1 MLFTMA
7 MLWLPQ
13 ICSRVMAQ
21 EAYAVFDA
29 TTGTLTFKYDNNK
42 PVGAYEMNI
51 RKNTPGWFT
60 HKEAVNRVVFDASFA
75 QARPT
80 SCYAWFSSFNKM
92 TSITGLKNLN
102 TEKVETM
109 CCMFNGCKKLT
120 SLDLSTFNTQ
130 NVKDMSDMFDYCI
143 NLTSLNL
150 DNFNTQNVENM
161 YQMFVNCQKIQ
172 KLNLYSFDTSKVKSM
187 TSMFHNCS
195 ALKTIIV
202 SEKFVTKAVTSAS
215 NMFGS
220 CKELNGANKYQS
232 GKNGIE
238 YANYTT
244 GYFTPKKQISFAKY
258 NTTDKSLTF
267 YYDYNTNMTET
278 SYEMNE

>member
-1 MLFTMA
+1 MKTKLNINSKFIATMLFTMA

-220 CKELNGANKYQS
+220 CKELNGANK
-232 GKNGIE
+232 
-238 YANYTT
+238 
-244 GYFTPKKQISFAKY
+244 
-258 NTTDKSLTF
+258 
-267 YYDYNTNMTET
+267 
-278 SYEMNE
+278 

>member
-42 PVGAYEMNI
+42 PAGAYEMNI
-51 RKNTPGWFT
+51 GKNTPGWFT
-60 HKEAVNRVVFDASFA
+60 HKEAVKRVVFDASFA

-80 SCYAWFSSFNKM
+80 SCYAWFSSFKNLPR
-92 TSITGLKNLN
+92 ITGLKNLN

-109 CCMFNGCKKLT
+109 CCMFNGCTKLP

-130 NVKDMSDMFDYCI
+130 NVKDMSDMFDNCK

-172 KLNLYSFDTSKVKSM
+172 KLNLYS
-187 TSMFHNCS
+187 
-195 ALKTIIV
+195 
-202 SEKFVTKAVTSAS
+202 
-215 NMFGS
+215 
-220 CKELNGANKYQS
+220 
-232 GKNGIE
+232 
-238 YANYTT
+238 
-244 GYFTPKKQISFAKY
+244 
-258 NTTDKSLTF
+258 LTLRK
-267 YYDYNTNMTET
+267 
-278 SYEMNE
+278 